1 MNTEKNTRDQLLHDL
16 KELRQKVAELKQNA
30 VREQNETATY
40 TQSLEFYKNVINS
53 LDDII
58 FVKNEK
64 HEWVFLNDAA
74 CKFWGYRRE
83 DLLGKTDHDIFPKD
97 EADIYWEKDDEVL
110 QSGKPDLNVEKQT
123 IGGEPYTIATKKS
136 IYRDPHTGEQYIV
149 GTIRDITEQKRAEE
163 ALQRERDKAQQYLDI
178 AGVMLVA
185 LGKDG
190 TVNLINKKGCQIL
203 GHAAEEEIIGRNWFD
218 NFIPEEMKSEI
229 REVFDELMNT
239 SSSEVQYFENAVL
252 TKNGTVRMVA
262 WHNTLLTND
271 EGDTVGT
278 LSSGEDITE
287 NRQLEEQLFQSQK
300 MEAIGR
306 LAGGIAHDF
315 NNLLTAII
323 GYTDIIARDTGVKEK
338 HRSYVEEIKKSAER
352 AATLTQQLLAFS
364 RKQIMQPK
372 VMNLNTMLKNTKN
385 MLQRMIGEDIA
396 FKLTLGDPIGMIKVD
411 PGKIEQVVINLAVNA
426 RDAMPNGGSLEI
438 ETMNTSL
445 DSSFCAL
452 HKGSHPG
459 EYVLLSV
466 HDSGKGIDE
475 ETMKHIFEPFF
486 TTKEIGKGTGLGLA
500 TVYGIVRQSGGYIDI
515 QSREGSGTTV
525 AIFLPRIDES
535 PKAADKKEM
544 TAVKGKNETVLFV
557 EDDDMVR
564 NMVSAVLKQYGYNV
578 IEAENG
584 SVAITHCEREQ
595 KIDLMITDVV
605 MPGTS
610 GPELVRQISTLQPD
624 MKVLY
629 VSGYTDEAIV
639 HHGVLDENT
648 PFLQKPFTPQKLA
661 LKVQELLHD
670 NS

>member
-16 KELRQKVAELKQNA
+16 KELRQKVTELKQNA

-53 LDDII
+53 LDDLI

-110 QSGKPDLNVEKQT
+110 QSGEPDLNVEKQT

-218 NFIPEEMKSEI
+218 NFIPEERRSEI
-229 REVFDELMNT
+229 REVFDELMNS

-252 TKNGTVRMVA
+252 TKNGTERMVA

-271 EGDTVGT
+271 EGDTIGT

-605 MPGTS
+605 MPGKS

-624 MKVLY
+624 MKILY

>member
-1 MNTEKNTRDQLLHDL
+1 MNTNKNTRGQLLHEL
-16 KELRQKVAELKQNA
+16 TELRQKVVELKRN
-30 VREQNETATY
+30 VIREQNETASY

-53 LDDII
+53 LDDLI
-58 FVKNEK
+58 FVKNER

-83 DLLGKTDHDIFPKD
+83 DLLGKTDRDIFPQD
-97 EADIYWEKDDEVL
+97 EADVYWEKDNEVL
-110 QSGKPDLNVEKQT
+110 RTGIPDLNIEKQT

-136 IYRDPHTGEQYIV
+136 IYKDPHTGESYIV
-149 GTIRDITEQKRAEE
+149 GTIRDITEQKKVEE
-163 ALQRERDKAQQYLDI
+163 AIRREKDKAQQYLDI

-185 LGKDG
+185 LDNQG
-190 TVNLINKKGCQIL
+190 TVNLINRKGCQIL
-203 GHAAEEEIIGRNWFD
+203 GYEQEHEVLGKNWFD
-218 NFIPEEMKSEI
+218 HFIPEDMRDETRK
-229 REVFDELMNT
+229 VFNDLMWGD
-239 SSSEVQYFENAVL
+239 SSNRQYYENAVL
-252 TKNGTVRMVA
+252 TKGGGKRMVA
-262 WHNTLLTND
+262 WHNTPLND
-271 EGDTVGT
+271 GEGNVIGT

-323 GYTDIIARDTGVKEK
+323 GYTDIIARDSDIKEK

-372 VMNLNTMLKNTKN
+372 VININTMLKNTKN

-396 FKLTLGDPIGMIKVD
+396 FTLTLGDPIGMIKVD
-411 PGKIEQVVINLAVNA
+411 PGKIEQVIINLAVNA
-426 RDAMPNGGSLEI
+426 RDAMPNGGTLEI

-445 DSSFCAL
+445 DRAYCDI
-452 HKGSHPG
+452 HKGSRPG
-459 EYVLLSV
+459 DYVLLSV

-515 QSREGSGTTV
+515 QSRESRGTTV
-525 AIFLPRIDES
+525 AIYLPRVDEIPRTIEKTELS
-535 PKAADKKEM
+535 AA
-544 TAVKGKNETVLFV
+544 KGKNETILFV

-564 NMVSAVLKQYGYNV
+564 NMVTAVLKQYGYHV

-584 SVAITHCEREQ
+584 AVAVQLCEQEE
-595 KIDLMITDVV
+595 KIHLMITDVV

-610 GPELVRQISTLQPD
+610 GPELVKQISSIQPD

-661 LKVQELLHD
+661 LKVQELLQD
-670 NS
+670 N

>member
-1 MNTEKNTRDQLLHDL
+1 
-16 KELRQKVAELKQNA
+16 
-30 VREQNETATY
+30 
-40 TQSLEFYKNVINS
+40 
-53 LDDII
+53 
-58 FVKNEK
+58 
-64 HEWVFLNDAA
+64 
-74 CKFWGYRRE
+74 
-83 DLLGKTDHDIFPKD
+83 
-97 EADIYWEKDDEVL
+97 
-110 QSGKPDLNVEKQT
+110 
-123 IGGEPYTIATKKS
+123 
-136 IYRDPHTGEQYIV
+136 
-149 GTIRDITEQKRAEE
+149 
-163 ALQRERDKAQQYLDI
+163 
-178 AGVMLVA
+178 
-185 LGKDG
+185 
-190 TVNLINKKGCQIL
+190 
-203 GHAAEEEIIGRNWFD
+203 
-218 NFIPEEMKSEI
+218 
-229 REVFDELMNT
+229 
-239 SSSEVQYFENAVL
+239 
-252 TKNGTVRMVA
+252 
-262 WHNTLLTND
+262 
-271 EGDTVGT
+271 
-278 LSSGEDITE
+278 
-287 NRQLEEQLFQSQK
+287 
-300 MEAIGR
+300 
-306 LAGGIAHDF
+306 
-315 NNLLTAII
+315 
-323 GYTDIIARDTGVKEK
+323 
-338 HRSYVEEIKKSAER
+338 
-352 AATLTQQLLAFS
+352 
-364 RKQIMQPK
+364 
-372 VMNLNTMLKNTKN
+372 

-466 HDSGKGIDE
+466 HDTGKGIDE

-525 AIFLPRIDES
+525 AIYLPRIDES
-535 PKAADKKEM
+535 PKAAEKKEM
-544 TAVKGKNETVLFV
+544 TAAKGKNETILFV

-584 SVAITHCEREQ
+584 SVGIALCKREQ